1 MSPTLHSLTCD
12 IILTVNSATK
22 SFLSQKE
29 KKKNAKNFK
38 NDRLFKLFVSLIVV
52 FKLRLGKVKAR
63 KKMKKKNLPMR
74 AQRNNLRRLFKG
86 IDCERD
92 KYVI

>member
-29 KKKNAKNFK
+29 KKKTPKILKTTDFSSSLS
-38 NDRLFKLFVSLIVV
+38 RSLLFLSCDWE
-52 FKLRLGKVKAR
+52 R
-63 KKMKKKNLPMR
+63 
-74 AQRNNLRRLFKG
+74 LRREK
-86 IDCERD
+86 
-92 KYVI
+92 K